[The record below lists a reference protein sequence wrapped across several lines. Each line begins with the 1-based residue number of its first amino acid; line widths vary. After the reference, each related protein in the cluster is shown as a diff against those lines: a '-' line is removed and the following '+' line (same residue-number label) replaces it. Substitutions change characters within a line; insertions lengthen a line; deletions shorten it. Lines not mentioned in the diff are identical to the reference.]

1 MLISVCLCAQ
11 CTAAA
16 AAILRTI
23 SVVSGREK
31 TKAVQNG
38 VVMRRTMEWEKKKKS
53 GEERKRERKDKMV
66 RGNLHLD
73 CMLNES

>member
-11 CTAAA
+11 CTTAA

-31 TKAVQNG
+31 EKAVQNG
-38 VVMRRTMEWEKKKKS
+38 VVMRRTMEWEKKKKWRRKKKRK
-53 GEERKRERKDKMV
+53 ER
-66 RGNLHLD
+66 
-73 CMLNES
+73 